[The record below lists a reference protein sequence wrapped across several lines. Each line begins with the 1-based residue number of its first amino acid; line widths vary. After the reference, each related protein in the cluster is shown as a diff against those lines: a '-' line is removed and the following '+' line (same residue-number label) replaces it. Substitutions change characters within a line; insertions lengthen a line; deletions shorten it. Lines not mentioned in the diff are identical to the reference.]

1 MLPQVFFGD
10 TNFQQNLA
18 GKDPDKV
25 VLINS
30 LSSFT
35 LSLLYILA
43 SVSMIADYLSFFYSF
58 NESIYLSKSKPFSAF
73 FSESDKPLYYY

>member
-1 MLPQVFFGD
+1 VLPQVFFGEI
-10 TNFQQNLA
+10 NFQQNLA

-35 LSLLYILA
+35 LSLL
-43 SVSMIADYLSFFYSF
+43 
-58 NESIYLSKSKPFSAF
+58 
-73 FSESDKPLYYY
+73 